1 MAVTAKYK
9 QSLGQVGEKLAKRFL
24 KKQGYRHLT
33 SNYTTGH
40 GEIDLIMQEGGTIV
54 FIEVKTRADE
64 DFAPPELVVNYVK
77 RKRISAAAQHFIR
90 THNAYDLP
98 CRFDIVAVI
107 TKDKGKPNI
116 RHQKN
121 AFRI

>member
-1 MAVTAKYK
+1 MVVTAKHK
-9 QSLGQVGEKLAKRFL
+9 RTLGRAGEKLAKRFL

-33 SNYTTGH
+33 SNYATGQ
-40 GEIDLIMQEGGTIV
+40 GEIDLIMQEGETIV
-54 FIEVKTRADE
+54 FVEVKTRADE
-64 DFAPPELVVNYVK
+64 NFAPPEMAVNYGK

-90 THNAYDLP
+90 THNAYDMP
-98 CRFDIVAVI
+98 CRFDVVAVI